1 LYSGKYVHKTE
12 ESAETRAQEGAA
24 EITIDFVSGYR
35 ASWSVTSG
43 GITLVDGVDENGDTI
58 AVAGPYVS
66 DNDYAWS
73 GDHCGVDIHAVQGVF
88 FSNRQTALPEGDVH
102 YDSTHLAP
110 TVLNL
115 KSVAVPSDYD
125 SRPLIVK

>member
-1 LYSGKYVHKTE
+1 M
-12 ESAETRAQEGAA
+12 
-24 EITIDFVSGYR
+24 
-35 ASWSVTSG
+35 TSG

-88 FSNRQTALPEGDVH
+88 FSNRQTALPEGD
-102 YDSTHLAP
+102 
-110 TVLNL
+110 L
-115 KSVAVPSDYD
+115 KSVAIPSDYD